1 MLPLP
6 GSPSSSWEMFTARL
20 KAAFNGPNL
29 RVCTAFWLFGLI
41 NNVLYVII
49 LSAALDLVGPNVP
62 KAVVLLADI
71 LPSFFMKLCAPY
83 FIHVV
88 PYSLRVVLFAITSAW
103 GMLLIALSPPSI
115 DAGTITTKM
124 AGVVLASLS
133 SGAGE
138 LSFLGLTHYYG
149 DMSLA
154 AWGSGTGGA
163 GLVGAGAYAIATTT
177 IGLSVQTSLLASS
190 FFPIIM
196 LLSFFLVLPRTPLR
210 RTVETENHDEPSES
224 QDGIDDHA
232 SREDQGLLSDPLDD
246 SLQSIARSDILPLFL
261 VYIAEYMINQSVAPT
276 LLFPLESTP
285 FSHYRSFYP
294 TYATIYQLGVFVSR
308 SSLPF
313 FRIHALYPPS
323 LLQVAN
329 LLLLTLQSLF
339 SFIPSVYI
347 VFAIVF
353 WEGLLGGLVYV
364 NTYAEIRER
373 VPNDEREFALG
384 ATTVSDSAGITMA
397 GLLGL
402 GVETFLCEWQVKR
415 GRDCTITSRCLMG
428 RQIDRCNQ
436 ETNTNI
442 VQKERRNAKPVR
454 VTTRP
459 VGIHATIFYILLSLL
474 SLLPVEHPSKKH
486 PQSFKKKKY
495 LFKNAF
501 FWVVPTRSPR
511 PSPHHAPA
519 LLASKDIDCPEQLEL
534 HWACRANSPSTSP
547 FPIDRQALND

>member
-6 GSPSSSWEMFTARL
+6 GSPASSWEMFAARF
-20 KAAFNGPNL
+20 KAAFHGPNV

-62 KAVVLLADI
+62 KAVVLLADV
-71 LPSFFMKLCAPY
+71 LPSFLVKLCAPY
-83 FIHVV
+83 FIHLV
-88 PYSLRVVLFAITSAW
+88 PYSLRVVLFAIISAW
-103 GMLLIALSPPSI
+103 GMLLTALSPPSI
-115 DAGTITTKM
+115 DGGTITTKM

-163 GLVGAGAYAIATTT
+163 GLIGAGAYAIATTT

-196 LLSFFLVLPRTPLR
+196 LLSFFLVLPRAPLR
-210 RTVETENHDEPSES
+210 PPVETENHDESSES
-224 QDGIDDHA
+224 QDGSDDHA
-232 SREDQGLLSDPLDD
+232 SREDQGLLSDPIDE
-246 SLQSIARSDILPLFL
+246 SLQSKTGPEANQHTESWTENFARNLRRSRGLIIPYILPLFL
-261 VYIAEYMINQSVAPT
+261 VYIAEYMINQSVTPT

-294 TYATIYQLGVFVSR
+294 TYATIYQLGVFLSR

-313 FRIHALYPPS
+313 LRIHALYPPS
-323 LLQVAN
+323 FLQVAN

-339 SFIPSVYI
+339 SFLPSVYI

-364 NTYAEIRER
+364 NTYAEIREK
-373 VPNDEREFALG
+373 VPNEEREFALG
-384 ATTVSDSAGITMA
+384 TTSVSDSAGITMA
-397 GLLGL
+397 GVLGL
-402 GVETFLCEWQVKR
+402 GWETFLCEWQVRR
-415 GRDCTITSRCLMG
+415 GRDWCTKL
-428 RQIDRCNQ
+428 
-436 ETNTNI
+436 
-442 VQKERRNAKPVR
+442 
-454 VTTRP
+454 
-459 VGIHATIFYILLSLL
+459 
-474 SLLPVEHPSKKH
+474 
-486 PQSFKKKKY
+486 
-495 LFKNAF
+495 
-501 FWVVPTRSPR
+501 
-511 PSPHHAPA
+511 
-519 LLASKDIDCPEQLEL
+519 
-534 HWACRANSPSTSP
+534 
-547 FPIDRQALND
+547 

>member
-1 MLPLP
+1 
-6 GSPSSSWEMFTARL
+6 MFTARL

-415 GRDCTITSRCLMG
+415 GRDWCTRL
-428 RQIDRCNQ
+428 
-436 ETNTNI
+436 
-442 VQKERRNAKPVR
+442 
-454 VTTRP
+454 
-459 VGIHATIFYILLSLL
+459 
-474 SLLPVEHPSKKH
+474 
-486 PQSFKKKKY
+486 
-495 LFKNAF
+495 
-501 FWVVPTRSPR
+501 
-511 PSPHHAPA
+511 
-519 LLASKDIDCPEQLEL
+519 
-534 HWACRANSPSTSP
+534 
-547 FPIDRQALND
+547 